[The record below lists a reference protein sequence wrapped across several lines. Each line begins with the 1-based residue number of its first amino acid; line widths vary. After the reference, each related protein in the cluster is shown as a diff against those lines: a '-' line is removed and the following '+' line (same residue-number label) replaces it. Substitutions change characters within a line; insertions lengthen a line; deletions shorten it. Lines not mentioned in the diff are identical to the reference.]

1 MVLAVECCVRE
12 KDPLVAE
19 EVNFLKISFASM
31 AVFDTTVGLMLE
43 ARCVTPGRAVAGDM
57 VCAVGSVPRVCVSQ
71 FAGGVLVDEGE
82 VLVDERE
89 VLVDVGEDLVGGL
102 AGEPIVGELHEAVGV
117 TGKETLVG
125 RDQVDGTGQM
135 VAVVQL
141 LGAAAVVVG
150 VVMVPDGDLV
160 AIGAASLLVAFS
172 LVAVAC
178 MLLVFAATL
187 TVGWARV
194 VVRAEST
201 GLVWD
206 QHNLVDHVLGVHRGF
221 DMVLVA
227 VAVLAARVE
236 SRVLAVAA

>member
-1 MVLAVECCVRE
+1 
-12 KDPLVAE
+12 
-19 EVNFLKISFASM
+19 
-31 AVFDTTVGLMLE
+31 
-43 ARCVTPGRAVAGDM
+43 
-57 VCAVGSVPRVCVSQ
+57 
-71 FAGGVLVDEGE
+71 
-82 VLVDERE
+82 
-89 VLVDVGEDLVGGL
+89 
-102 AGEPIVGELHEAVGV
+102 
-117 TGKETLVG
+117 
-125 RDQVDGTGQM
+125 M
-135 VAVVQL
+135 VAVVQQ

-150 VVMVPDGDLV
+150 VVMVRAGDLV

-206 QHNLVDHVLGVHRGF
+206 QHNLVDHVVGVHRDS